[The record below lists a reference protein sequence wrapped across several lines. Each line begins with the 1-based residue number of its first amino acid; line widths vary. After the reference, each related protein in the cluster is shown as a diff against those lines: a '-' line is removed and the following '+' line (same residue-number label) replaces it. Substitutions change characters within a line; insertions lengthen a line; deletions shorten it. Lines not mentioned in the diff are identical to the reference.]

1 MLVRDFRKLIEPP
14 ARKLAQP
21 LEMRLHCR
29 AQPRF
34 HVQIEQVAQP
44 AVDTV
49 EVHAAAIGRN
59 QRSGFIAF
67 ESVGICRCH
76 RELEV
81 IFSRKIGDRFATNL
95 KTKLSAD
102 EARRI
107 ALAAQAF
114 ANPRP
119 TARPDRRHLRRVIAQ
134 IGVLQIDSVN
144 VLVRSHYLPLFSRLG
159 AYAPDILDRLWLG
172 PAADRELFE
181 YWGHMASLMPV
192 EMHPLLRWRMAA
204 MAANHR
210 DRDTWVGKLNRS
222 RPGFMQAAL
231 DEITERGPLSA
242 REISGAGASRG
253 GWWGWSDGKRAVE
266 ALFASGKVATAGRRG
281 FERVYDLTERVI
293 PARVL
298 AMPTPAPEDAHRSLL
313 RIAARAL
320 GVGTEKDL
328 CDYFRIRIGAGR
340 PRIRELVEAGELLPV
355 TVEDWKA
362 PAYVARD
369 APWPRKIDARALLSP
384 FDSLVWDRARTER
397 VFDFHYRIEIY
408 TPSPHRKYGYYVLP
422 FLLGDRIVA
431 RVDLKSDRAA
441 STLLVRGA
449 HSEPGIRPA
458 AIAEPLTHEL
468 NAIAAWLNL
477 EKIKITR
484 RGNLAEH
491 LRSI

>member
-1 MLVRDFRKLIEPP
+1 M
-14 ARKLAQP
+14 
-21 LEMRLHCR
+21 
-29 AQPRF
+29 
-34 HVQIEQVAQP
+34 
-44 AVDTV
+44 
-49 EVHAAAIGRN
+49 
-59 QRSGFIAF
+59 
-67 ESVGICRCH
+67 
-76 RELEV
+76 
-81 IFSRKIGDRFATNL
+81 

-192 EMHPLLRWRMAA
+192 EMHPLLRWRMVA
-204 MAANHR
+204 MAANHK

-340 PRIRELVEAGELLPV
+340 PRIKELVEAGELLPV
-355 TVEDWKA
+355 TVEGWKA

-369 APWPRKIDARALLSP
+369 ATSPRKIDARALLSP